1 MKRAVIALVLALAA
15 LTLLISLALE
25 SQSLPVE
32 THVAQYTI
40 AGDLERLNGDF
51 RALVETLES
60 AWREQTP
67 PGEGA
72 RALLSRVAAQPQQLP
87 ESLFTMRGS
96 ASQEARLSN
105 SHTTFIAAISQATEL
120 AGEFIAEQTE
130 YAAAVLFLRESGA
143 GVIQEI
149 RSQGLDRQAADTFQL
164 VVGSVDFAGKDA
176 SVRASELERLL
187 VTLTRDQRVDAMPGD
202 VEVLLKSVETILKN
216 KPLIE
221 SRLEQLVGTPV
232 SDHAAALSS
241 AAQDLY
247 TVAVTR
253 IDQARLMLAVYAV
266 VLLLAVGFIALRLHS
281 SYREIN
287 SANADLAS
295 LNESLEQRVASRTQE
310 LSGTLSDLKESQV
323 QLVQAEKMSSLGQL
337 VAGISHEINTPLLY
351 LANNAELI
359 RERLEPMRDFIS
371 ACVAAFSIKSEDFPD
386 RAEYQTKFV
395 GALRD
400 VKILLRDHELDA
412 AIEERWRAGNP
423 SSGRWHAGERTAP
436 RTMSLRLMVRLPAA
450 GWWTRGKPPSP
461 RHRQRL
467 PHSSPRRS
475 ARACLRG
482 RLRPAPGAGS
492 RAGRAGHRAPQWPGN
507 PAHPA
512 LRPRLP
518 RHCRFHGLQC
528 PRRWFRKGRA
538 ARPCRSGIGRS
549 AAGAPEAGRTQR
561 RPAPG
566 QLRWPGAVH
575 TRSGAARRQRP
586 PPCRS
591 NSWLRPRSRHPD
603 PPARDPDGPTAA
615 RASGRRA
622 GGTSPAEPAHQAWPS
637 WADRSQDPG

>member
-15 LTLLISLALE
+15 LSLLISLALE
-25 SQSLPVE
+25 SRSLPVE

-40 AGDLERLNGDF
+40 SGDLERLNGDF

-72 RALLSRVAAQPQQLP
+72 RALLERVAAQPQQLP
-87 ESLFTMRGS
+87 ETLFTMRGS

-105 SHTTFIAAISQATEL
+105 SHTTFIAAITEATEL
-120 AGEFIAEQTE
+120 AGELIAEQTE

-187 VTLTRDQRVDAMPGD
+187 VTLGRDQRIDSMPGD

-221 SRLEQLVGTPV
+221 SRLNQLVGTPV
-232 SDHAAALSS
+232 SDHAAALST

-266 VLLLAVGFIALRLHS
+266 VLLLAVGFIALRLHG

-295 LNESLEQRVASRTQE
+295 LNESLEQRVSSRTQE
-310 LSGTLSDLKESQV
+310 LSGTLADLKESQV

-359 RERLEPMRDFIS
+359 RERLDPMHDFIS
-371 ACVAAFSIKSEDFPD
+371 ACVAAFSIKSEDFHD

-400 VKILLRDHELDA
+400 VKVLLRNHELDA
-412 AIEERWRAGNP
+412 AIEEIQDLTRDSIAGL
-423 SSGRWHAGERTAP
+423 GELTEMAQ
-436 RTMSLRLMVRLPAA
+436 SLKDFSRLD
-450 GWWTRGKPPSP
+450 
-461 RHRQRL
+461 
-467 PHSSPRRS
+467 
-475 ARACLRG
+475 
-482 RLRPAPGAGS
+482 
-492 RAGRAGHRAPQWPGN
+492 RAPIATFDVNAGLDKTLLIAKNIIKHKATVNKFYGEIPEIACSPSQINQVFLNIITNAAQAIETQGEIVITTKLYDPDHVAIRIADTGCGIPEEN
-507 PAHPA
+507 LSKIRDPFFTTKEVGTGTGLGLSIVDEIIRSHHGE
-512 LRPRLP
+512 LLVESVVGKGSVFTVILP
-518 RHCRFHGLQC
+518 I
-528 PRRWFRKGRA
+528 K
-538 ARPCRSGIGRS
+538 RSDM
-549 AAGAPEAGRTQR
+549 PQ
-561 RPAPG
+561 
-566 QLRWPGAVH
+566 Q
-575 TRSGAARRQRP
+575 
-586 PPCRS
+586 
-591 NSWLRPRSRHPD
+591 
-603 PPARDPDGPTAA
+603 PPAEVEEMLPLKEAV
-615 RASGRRA
+615 
-622 GGTSPAEPAHQAWPS
+622 
-637 WADRSQDPG
+637 